1 VVAVSGQ
8 VAQPADPDKVDQ
20 AVHPQGVDERDESE
34 DGSSGI
40 GGRVRHAW
48 AYAEMLVGSV
58 LGLVAS
64 FVLSVDA
71 IELARNPAASFSCDI
86 SAKVSCSTVGL
97 SWQASVFGFPN
108 AFLGLITEP
117 VVITLA
123 VAALAG
129 VRFPRWFM
137 LAAQAVY
144 LIGFVFA
151 YWLFYQAYFDI
162 GALCPWC
169 LLITATTTMVFV
181 SMTRINLL
189 DNNFG
194 LPAPLHERISGWLR
208 VGADVW
214 ITIILLAIIAGM
226 IIVRYL

>member
-1 VVAVSGQ
+1 MAARRRAITVVTVTS
-8 VAQPADPDKVDQ
+8 Q
-20 AVHPQGVDERDESE
+20 AIEPTESPSTTR
-34 DGSSGI
+34 GPI
-40 GGRVRHAW
+40 RHAW
-48 AYAEMLVGSV
+48 AYVEMLAGSV
-58 LGLVAS
+58 LGLIAS

-71 IELARNPAASFSCDI
+71 LELARNPAATFSCDI

-97 SWQASVFGFPN
+97 SWQASVLGFPN

-123 VAALAG
+123 VAALGG

-144 LIGFVFA
+144 FIGFVFA

-169 LLITATTTMVFV
+169 LLITATTTLVFV

-194 LPAPLHERISGWLR
+194 LPAHVHERISTWLR
-208 VGADVW
+208 LGADVW
-214 ITIILLAIIAGM
+214 ITIVLLAAIAGM
-226 IIVRYL
+226 IIYRYL

>member
-1 VVAVSGQ
+1 MGTVTSQVVE
-8 VAQPADPDKVDQ
+8 PDETAD
-20 AVHPQGVDERDESE
+20 
-34 DGSSGI
+34 GI
-40 GGRVRHAW
+40 RTRVRHAW
-48 AYAEMLVGSV
+48 AYVEMLVGSI
-58 LGLVAS
+58 LGLIAS

-97 SWQASVFGFPN
+97 SWQANAFGFPN
-108 AFLGLITEP
+108 AFLGLMTEP

-129 VRFPRWFM
+129 VRYPRWFM

-151 YWLFYQAYFDI
+151 YWLLYQAYFDI

-169 LLITATTTMVFV
+169 LLITATTTLVFV

-194 LPAPLHERISGWLR
+194 LPEALHERISGWLR

-214 ITIILLAIIAGM
+214 ITVILLAIIAGM
-226 IIVRYL
+226 VIARYL

>member
-1 VVAVSGQ
+1 
-8 VAQPADPDKVDQ
+8 
-20 AVHPQGVDERDESE
+20 
-34 DGSSGI
+34 
-40 GGRVRHAW
+40 
-48 AYAEMLVGSV
+48 MLAGSV
-58 LGLVAS
+58 LGLIAS

-71 IELARNPAASFSCDI
+71 LELARNPAASFSCDI

-97 SWQASVFGFPN
+97 SWQASVLGFPN

-123 VAALAG
+123 VAALGG

-137 LAAQAVY
+137 LAAQAFY
-144 LIGFVFA
+144 FIGFVFA

-169 LLITATTTMVFV
+169 LLITATTTLVFV

-194 LPAPLHERISGWLR
+194 LPATVHERISTWLR
-208 VGADVW
+208 LGADIW
-214 ITIILLAIIAGM
+214 ITVVLLAVIAGM
-226 IIVRYL
+226 IIYRYV

>member
-1 VVAVSGQ
+1 MVSVTSQG
-8 VAQPADPDKVDQ
+8 AGAAGPTNSNSDAGLDQPDTA
-20 AVHPQGVDERDESE
+20 E
-34 DGSSGI
+34 DGGQGFSGRI
-40 GGRVRHAW
+40 RHGW
-48 AYAEMLVGSV
+48 AYMEMLVGSV

-97 SWQASVFGFPN
+97 SWQANAFGFPN

-137 LAAQAVY
+137 LTAQAFY
-144 LIGFVFA
+144 FLGFVFA
-151 YWLFYQAYFDI
+151 YWLFYEAYFDI

-169 LLITATTTMVFV
+169 LLVTATTTLVFV

-194 LPAPLHERISGWLR
+194 FPASVHERISGWLR
-208 VGADVW
+208 VGADIW
-214 ITIILLAIIAGM
+214 ITIILLAIISGM
-226 IIVRYL
+226 IIYRYI

>member
-20 AVHPQGVDERDESE
+20 AVHPQGVDELDESE

-137 LAAQAVY
+137 LAAQSVY

-162 GALCPWC
+162 GRCVP
-169 LLITATTTMVFV
+169 
-181 SMTRINLL
+181 
-189 DNNFG
+189 
-194 LPAPLHERISGWLR
+194 
-208 VGADVW
+208 GAC
-214 ITIILLAIIAGM
+214 
-226 IIVRYL
+226 

>member
-1 VVAVSGQ
+1 VE
-8 VAQPADPDKVDQ
+8 PDETAD
-20 AVHPQGVDERDESE
+20 
-34 DGSSGI
+34 GI
-40 GGRVRHAW
+40 RTRVRHAW
-48 AYAEMLVGSV
+48 AYVEMLVGSI
-58 LGLVAS
+58 LGLIAS

-97 SWQASVFGFPN
+97 SWQANAFGFPN
-108 AFLGLITEP
+108 AFLGLMTEP

-129 VRFPRWFM
+129 VRYPRWFM

-169 LLITATTTMVFV
+169 LLITATTTLVFV

-194 LPAPLHERISGWLR
+194 LPEALHERISGWLR

-214 ITIILLAIIAGM
+214 ITVILLAIIAGM
-226 IIVRYL
+226 VIARYL

>member
-1 VVAVSGQ
+1 MAARRSAITVVTVTS
-8 VAQPADPDKVDQ
+8 Q
-20 AVHPQGVDERDESE
+20 AIEPTESPVTALRP
-34 DGSSGI
+34 I
-40 GGRVRHAW
+40 RHAW
-48 AYAEMLVGSV
+48 AYVEMLVGSV
-58 LGLVAS
+58 LGLIAS

-71 IELARNPAASFSCDI
+71 IELARNPAATFSCDI

-97 SWQASVFGFPN
+97 SWQASVLGFPN
-108 AFLGLITEP
+108 AFLGLMTEP

-123 VAALAG
+123 VAALGG

-144 LIGFVFA
+144 FIGFVFA

-169 LLITATTTMVFV
+169 LLITATTTLVFV

-194 LPAPLHERISGWLR
+194 LSAPVHERISGWLR
-208 VGADVW
+208 LGVDVW
-214 ITIILLAIIAGM
+214 ITIVLLAAIAGM
-226 IIVRYL
+226 IIYRYL

>member
-1 VVAVSGQ
+1 MVTVTS
-8 VAQPADPDKVDQ
+8 Q
-20 AVHPQGVDERDESE
+20 AVAANEPEALPRSWPRNLG
-34 DGSSGI
+34 
-40 GGRVRHAW
+40 

-71 IELARNPAASFSCDI
+71 IELARNPAATFSCDI

-97 SWQASVFGFPN
+97 SWQANLLGFPN
-108 AFLGLITEP
+108 AFIGLITEP

-123 VAALAG
+123 VAAIGG

-137 LAAQAVY
+137 LTAQGVY

-151 YWLFYQAYFDI
+151 YWLFAQAYFVI

-169 LLITATTTMVFV
+169 LLITATTTFVFV

-189 DNNFG
+189 DNNFR
-194 LPAPLHERISGWLR
+194 LPPAAHQRVSEWLR
-208 VGADVW
+208 LGADIW
-214 ITIILLAIIAGM
+214 FTIVLLAVVAGM
-226 IIVRYL
+226 VIYRYL

>member
-1 VVAVSGQ
+1 MGTVTSQVVE
-8 VAQPADPDKVDQ
+8 PDETAD
-20 AVHPQGVDERDESE
+20 
-34 DGSSGI
+34 GI
-40 GGRVRHAW
+40 RTRVRHAW
-48 AYAEMLVGSV
+48 AYAEMLVGSI
-58 LGLVAS
+58 LGLIAS

-97 SWQASVFGFPN
+97 SWQANAFGFPN
-108 AFLGLITEP
+108 AFLGLMTEP

-129 VRFPRWFM
+129 VRYPRWFM

-169 LLITATTTMVFV
+169 LLITATTTLVFV

-194 LPAPLHERISGWLR
+194 LPEALHERISGWLR

-214 ITIILLAIIAGM
+214 ITVILLAIIAGM
-226 IIVRYL
+226 VIARYL